1 MFRAF
6 VVVHHAGVLHILGGF
21 QQVRPYDIL
30 AFLGPPV
37 FLVFLLHVTFC
48 LFFWAPRLGPSQLR
62 RTMRRVTQKEGQ
74 EKLVGAKNETLCA
87 DFGVV
92 RVFLFNP
99 KVGFQVLGFRF

>member
-48 LFFWAPRLGPSQLR
+48 LFFGPLALDLR
-62 RTMRRVTQKEGQ
+62 NCE
-74 EKLVGAKNETLCA
+74 E
-87 DFGVV
+87 
-92 RVFLFNP
+92 P
-99 KVGFQVLGFRF
+99 